1 VAPVLQNW
9 PIIRRGGSPT
19 KGSGRSLDERIEQEQ
34 QQMTRVLS
42 FLTDDKG
49 ATAIEYALIA
59 GGISI
64 VILAAVLSLGTN
76 VNALFTSVYT
86 SLK

>member
-1 VAPVLQNW
+1 
-9 PIIRRGGSPT
+9 
-19 KGSGRSLDERIEQEQ
+19 
-34 QQMTRVLS
+34 MTRVLS

-59 GGISI
+59 DGTSI
-64 VILAAVLSLGTN
+64 VILAAVLSPGTN
-76 VNALFTSVYT
+76 VKTLFTSVYT

>member
-1 VAPVLQNW
+1 
-9 PIIRRGGSPT
+9 
-19 KGSGRSLDERIEQEQ
+19 
-34 QQMTRVLS
+34 MTRVLS

-76 VNALFTSVYT
+76 VNSLFTSVYT